1 MTSNHVQ
8 SGALGK
14 STAFET
20 KGPQRSRAR
29 FRPLRLASE
38 LLLGITALLF
48 LFPIIFTFFSALKP
62 NGEIFSQPP
71 SLIGSELRW
80 QNFVEVFNYTP
91 FFRFIINGL
100 IISISGTIIVVAV
113 SSLGAYAFGI
123 LKWRGRDKYMLLYLA
138 TMMIPQEVLVIPM
151 FLLMQKL
158 GWINTWQALILPWA
172 FGAFGVFLLRQFFI
186 NIPYELVEASR
197 MDGCSQWGTFYRVIL
212 PLAKPSLAV
221 LGVWTFIT
229 FWNSFLWPLIVVNDV
244 NQLGNVSLGLQTFF
258 GEHGSSWNL
267 VMAASVIAILPTLI
281 MVIALQKHLVKGIA
295 TVGLAGR

>member
-1 MTSNHVQ
+1 MTSKQIQARTTRQQALH
-8 SGALGK
+8 GAEAAGK
-14 STAFET
+14 A
-20 KGPQRSRAR
+20 KGG
-29 FRPLRLASE
+29 FRPLKLGSE
-38 LLLGITALLF
+38 VLLGIVVLLF

-62 NGEIFSQPP
+62 NGEIFAQPP
-71 SLIGSELRW
+71 SLIGSEIRW

-91 FFRFIINGL
+91 FFRFIFNGL
-100 IISISGTIIVVAV
+100 VVSLAGTIIVVAV
-113 SSLGAYAFGI
+113 SSLAAYSFGI
-123 LKWRGRDKYMLLYLA
+123 LKWRGRDKFMLLYLA

-197 MDGCSQWGTFYRVIL
+197 VDGCSQWRTFTRIIL

-244 NQLGNVSLGLQTFF
+244 NELGNVSLGLQTFF
-258 GEHGSSWNL
+258 GEHGNSWNL

-281 MVIALQKHLVKGIA
+281 LVIILQKHLVKGIA